1 MRRER
6 KANAG
11 VITWRKANHGA
22 QQSPLGYSLC
32 GYGHATHSVP
42 HQRGRG
48 PTRGRWHIF
57 LTASSW
63 SLLAVPGAEMRL
75 PHLPAAPFKR
85 LQLPICGQT
94 VAGYWGCG
102 GSQCSCRVQADPAGV
117 LGPGQ
122 GGAHSLSK
130 GSVGGLQNLSSHPS
144 NNPVPRY
151 THRTPAPIRLG
162 DVVRSTVTKRSEVF
176 WGTAA
181 TSGAGGDSAL
191 LLRRYRGS
199 SSAWGCE
206 QGQGGSS
213 MLQVDGGGCACSHV
227 RHCSL

>member
-1 MRRER
+1 MAHIPHSQLWVSSRC
-6 KANAG
+6 
-11 VITWRKANHGA
+11 TWCRNEA
-22 QQSPLGYSLC
+22 SPLAGSTIQTPP
-32 GYGHATHSVP
+32 A
-42 HQRGRG
+42 
-48 PTRGRWHIF
+48 
-57 LTASSW
+57 
-63 SLLAVPGAEMRL
+63 
-75 PHLPAAPFKR
+75 PHLWTDSGWV
-85 LQLPICGQT
+85 LG
-94 VAGYWGCG
+94 VW
-102 GSQCSCRVQADPAGV
+102 GSQCSCRVQEDPAGV

-122 GGAHSLSK
+122 GSAHSLSK

-181 TSGAGGDSAL
+181 TPGTRGDSAL

>member
-1 MRRER
+1 ML
-6 KANAG
+6 NSLHWD
-11 VITWRKANHGA
+11 TANH
-22 QQSPLGYSLC
+22 SLH
-32 GYGHATHSVP
+32 GYGHAICSVP
-42 HQRGRG
+42 RHRGRG
-48 PTRGRWHIF
+48 PTRGGWHIS

-85 LQLPICGQT
+85 LQLLVCGDT
-94 VAGYWGCG
+94 VVGCWGYG
-102 GSQCSCRVQADPAGV
+102 GPTVPCV

-122 GGAHSLSK
+122 GGAHSLSERLL
-130 GSVGGLQNLSSHPS
+130 GGLQNLSCHPS
-144 NNPVPRY
+144 KNPVPRY

-176 WGTAA
+176 WGTVV
-181 TSGAGGDSAL
+181 TPGAGGDSAL

-199 SSAWGCE
+199 SSAWGRE

-213 MLQVDGGGCACSHV
+213 MLQVDGDGCACSHV